1 LSFSTVISET
11 PYYRQVHIFNTMD
24 NFQVTLVNIF
34 ILALW
39 CVIVPC
45 LSAAIYLFF
54 SKSEQKQ
61 NVKGSKKYLTIS
73 ILLLISI
80 SLLLVVS
87 NATIVLQTINPLCV
101 GVGDPKQMMCFSRGF
116 VPMSEAIAI
125 NNDKT
130 LSDLVRTISI
140 PIIASLGLAF
150 ISLRV
155 QNWNKAKTKNAV
167 Q

>member
-1 LSFSTVISET
+1 
-11 PYYRQVHIFNTMD
+11 MD
-24 NFQVTLVNIF
+24 NFQVTLGNIF

-54 SKSEQKQ
+54 SKPEQKE
-61 NVKGSKKYLTIS
+61 NVKGPKKYLTIS

-80 SLLLVVS
+80 ALLLIIS
-87 NATIVLQTINPLCV
+87 KTTIVLQTINPLCV
-101 GVGDPKQMMCFSRGF
+101 GVGDPKQMMCFSRGL

-130 LSDLVRTISI
+130 LSDLVRAISI
-140 PIIASLGLAF
+140 PIIASLGFAF

-155 QNWNKAKTKNAV
+155 QNWNKAKTKNTV